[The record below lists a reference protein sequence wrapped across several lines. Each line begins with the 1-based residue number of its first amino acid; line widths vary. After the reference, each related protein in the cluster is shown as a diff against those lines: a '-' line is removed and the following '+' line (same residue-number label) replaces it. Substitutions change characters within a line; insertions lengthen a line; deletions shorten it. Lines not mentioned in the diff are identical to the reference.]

1 LTGLLVFI
9 HGTHT
14 QGTHLGVRRDRLGLH
29 LEATGARQLR
39 PMFHWLYVKLL
50 FGSKRAYQEYR
61 ESLKPE
67 PSFTESH

>member
-1 LTGLLVFI
+1 
-9 HGTHT
+9 
-14 QGTHLGVRRDRLGLH
+14 
-29 LEATGARQLR
+29 
-39 PMFHWLYVKLL
+39 MFHWLYVKLL